1 MKVQE
6 EIGKEIDGIGI
17 IFLIMHLSKNKRL
30 KSICAIRLK
39 CKKLL

>member
-17 IFLIMHLSKNKRL
+17 IFFIMHLSKIRL
-30 KSICAIRLK
+30 KSICAIGLK